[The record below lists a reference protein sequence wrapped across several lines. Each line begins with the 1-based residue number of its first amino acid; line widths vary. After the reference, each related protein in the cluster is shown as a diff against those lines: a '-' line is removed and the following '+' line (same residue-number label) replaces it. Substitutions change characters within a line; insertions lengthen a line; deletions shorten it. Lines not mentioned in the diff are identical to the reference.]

1 MDMMQ
6 FQRQTTQLAMT
17 QRMQESL
24 RILQMSNADLGDYL
38 AAQALENPC
47 LEVRVPEGASVAP
60 PLPSRGIQAAVDRDA
75 FATVEG
81 QPPSLLAH
89 VEAQIDLAF
98 FDPGDRRIALAFAE
112 ALEPSGWL
120 GAPVAEVA
128 AAAGV
133 EEDEARVILE
143 RLQAFEPAGLFA
155 RSLAECLALQ
165 LADLGLLTWELR
177 TMLDHLHLVAEGK
190 LADLARRCD
199 CEIEHVRENLALIRS
214 LKPKPGE
221 AFAQDRTPIQPP
233 DVRVLRGED
242 GWEVELT
249 RAQLPR
255 ITVAEAGSTGDAA
268 TDAWLTRAQSQ
279 ARWLMRAVERRQ
291 ATLLRTAACLVRH
304 QSAFLEQ
311 GPRALKPLSMEEVA
325 LELELH
331 PSTISRATATRLIE
345 TPRGLVPLRSF
356 FSRSVASDG
365 PAAPQSQDALM
376 ALVGE
381 IVAREDRSRPLSDDA
396 IVKQAK
402 LMGAVLARRTVTKY
416 REALG
421 IPSSYD
427 RKRAGAAA

>member
-24 RILQMSNADLGDYL
+24 RILQMSNADLTEYL
-38 AAQALENPC
+38 VSQALENPC
-47 LEVRVPEGASVAP
+47 LDVRVPEGASVAP
-60 PLPSRGIQAAVDRDA
+60 ALPSRGIQNAVDRDA
-75 FATVEG
+75 FATVEA
-81 QPPSLLAH
+81 QPVSLLAH
-89 VEAQIDLAF
+89 VEEQIDLAF

-120 GAPVAEVA
+120 GLPVAEIA
-128 AAAGV
+128 ASAGV
-133 EEDEARVILE
+133 EEDEALAILD
-143 RLQAFEPAGLFA
+143 RLQAFEPVGLFA

-165 LADLGLLTWELR
+165 LEDQGLLTWELR
-177 TMLDHLHLVAEGK
+177 TMLDHLHLVGEGK
-190 LADLARRCD
+190 LPELARRCD
-199 CEIEHVRENLALIRS
+199 CKVAHIRENLALIRS
-214 LKPKPGE
+214 LNPKPGE
-221 AFAQDRTPIQPP
+221 AFEHGRLPIQPP
-233 DVRVLRGED
+233 DLRVLRGKE

-255 ITVAEAGSTGDAA
+255 VSVGVVSETGQSAA
-268 TDAWLTRAQSQ
+268 DAWLSRAQSQ

-291 ATLLRTAACLVRH
+291 TTLLRTAACLVRH
-304 QSAFLEQ
+304 QQAFLDH
-311 GPRALKPLSMEEVA
+311 GPRALKPLSMDEVA

-345 TPRGLVPLRSF
+345 TPRGLIPLRNF

-365 PAAPQSQDALM
+365 PDAPQSQDALM

-381 IVAREDRSRPLSDDA
+381 IISREDRAKPLSDDA
-396 IVKQAK
+396 IVKAAK
-402 LMGAVLARRTVTKY
+402 ASGAVLARRTVTKY

-427 RKRAGAAA
+427 RKRAAAAC